1 MAAWLPIVKTA
12 LPIIAEVVAVARPMF
27 TKKPNNTERDNL
39 TTQQIEELQ
48 TAATQN
54 TDSVKALAAQVQTT
68 FEGMESAAMDLQIRL
83 AIQQKISISA
93 IVFGLAGF
101 LLGLYVLAGA

>member
-1 MAAWLPIVKTA
+1 MAAWVPILKTA

-27 TKKPNNTERDNL
+27 TKKPNDAERDAL

-54 TDSVKALAAQVQTT
+54 SDSVKALAAQVQTT
-68 FEGMESAAMDLQIRL
+68 FEGLESAATNLQRRL
-83 AIQQKISISA
+83 ERQQIISISA
-93 IVFGLAGF
+93 IIVGLAGF
-101 LLGLYVLAGA
+101 SLSLYVLVGV